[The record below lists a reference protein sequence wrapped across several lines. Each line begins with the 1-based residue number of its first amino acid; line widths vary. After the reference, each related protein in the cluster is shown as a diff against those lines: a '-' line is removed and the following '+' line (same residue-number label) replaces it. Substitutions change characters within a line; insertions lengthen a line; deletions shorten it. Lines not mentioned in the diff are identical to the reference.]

1 MGFAERTQRPP
12 RTLTDAEVK
21 RILKVTGEDRRGFR
35 DHMIISFALGC
46 ALRESEILALDVD
59 DVAMV
64 EKKHG
69 LRPRRRVQLRV
80 FKRAALDA
88 KPSDHVVHLSDATYY
103 KLAKYLRTQKRFRQ
117 TSMAGFGSAPL
128 FISNRG
134 TRLSAR
140 QLRTAWLRWQLR
152 AGFDQ
157 HYPFHSLRHTAIT
170 RVRRDTGDI
179 RVAARFAR
187 HANIATTVRYAHVS
201 DQEVADAVRDLP
213 S

>member
-1 MGFAERTQRPP
+1 MPYADRNARPP

-64 EKKHG
+64 ENKHG

-80 FKRAALDA
+80 FKRAGRDA
-88 KPSDHVVHLSDATYY
+88 DPRDQVVPLSDATYY
-103 KLAKYLRTQKRFRQ
+103 KLAKYLRAQKRFRQ
-117 TSMAGFGSAPL
+117 LDIKGFGSQPL

-140 QLRTAWLRWQLR
+140 QLRTSWERWQLR
-152 AGFDQ
+152 AGFDL
-157 HYPFHSLRHTAIT
+157 HYPFHALRHTAIT
-170 RVRRDTGDI
+170 NVRRATNDVRI
-179 RVAARFAR
+179 AQRFAR
-187 HANIATTVRYAHVS
+187 HRNINTTMIYEHAS
-201 DQEVADAVRDLP
+201 DQEVADAVKGMP